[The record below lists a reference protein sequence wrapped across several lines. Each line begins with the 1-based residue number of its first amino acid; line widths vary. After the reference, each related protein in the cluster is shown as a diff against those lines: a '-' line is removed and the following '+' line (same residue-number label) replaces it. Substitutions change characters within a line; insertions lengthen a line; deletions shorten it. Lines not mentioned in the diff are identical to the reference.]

1 MILDLDRFIR
11 EERGYWDELE
21 ELLAELRRR
30 AEYRLDY
37 DHARRFY
44 YLYRRAAAD
53 LERLRTF
60 AAEPELQGYIEG
72 LVARAYAEVH
82 ETREKPYRLRPK
94 KWLLVT
100 FPATFRR
107 HGMAFLATLA
117 ITLAGCLFGAYA
129 VQNYE
134 EAKRILLP
142 FGHGDR
148 NPAEEV
154 REKEEED
161 ANGHMQG
168 AHSRFAAMLMVNN
181 TKVSILAMALGIT
194 WGFGTIIILFHN
206 GVAMGGV
213 IIDYIQAGES
223 EFLAGWLLPH
233 GSVEIPA
240 ILIAG
245 QAGLIL
251 GHAMI
256 GWGNTKP
263 LRARLRN
270 VSPDLITLLFGVA
283 ILLVWAGIVESF
295 FSQYHEPLLPYWLK
309 ISFGTVQLVGLFAYL
324 GLAGKRRNA
333 ATDGAAE
340 KHHD

>member
-21 ELLAELRRR
+21 GMLSELRRR

-37 DHARRFY
+37 DRARRFY

-82 ETREKPYRLRPK
+82 ETREKPHRFRPVE
-94 KWLLVT
+94 WLLVT

-107 HGMAFLATLA
+107 HSMAFLATLA
-117 ITLAGCLFGAYA
+117 ITLTGCLFGAYA
-129 VQNYE
+129 VKNYE

-142 FGHGDR
+142 FGHGDMD
-148 NPAEEV
+148 PAKRV
-154 REKEEED
+154 DEEEEEGGND
-161 ANGHMQG
+161 SMHA
-168 AHSRFAAMLMVNN
+168 AHSHFAAMLMVNN
-181 TKVSILAMALGIT
+181 TRVSITAMALGIT
-194 WGFGTIIILFHN
+194 WGFGTIIILFYN
-206 GVAMGGV
+206 GVIMGGIV
-213 IIDYIQAGES
+213 FDYVQAGEG

-251 GHAMI
+251 GYAMI

-263 LRARLRN
+263 LRVRLRT
-270 VSPDLITLLFGVA
+270 VSPDIMTLLFGVA

-295 FSQYHEPLLPYWLK
+295 FSQYHEPLIRYELK
-309 ISFGTVQLVGLFAYL
+309 IGFGIVQLCALFAYL
-324 GLAGKRRNA
+324 GLSGRWRNTSKAAAGER
-333 ATDGAAE
+333 
-340 KHHD
+340 HD